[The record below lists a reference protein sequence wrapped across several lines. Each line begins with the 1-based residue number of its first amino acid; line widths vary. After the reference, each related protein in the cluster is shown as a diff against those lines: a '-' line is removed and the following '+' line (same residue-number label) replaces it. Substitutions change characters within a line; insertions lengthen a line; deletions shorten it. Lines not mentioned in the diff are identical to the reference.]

1 MAVKLIRITIQL
13 INYVSSQRLFINLAL
28 HRHVPIVFLPNPPW
42 QFPIYPIVRVLV
54 PKTLLLV
61 SWVKIQ
67 YTRDGE
73 GPDL

>member
-1 MAVKLIRITIQL
+1 MVKLPEQISV
-13 INYVSSQRLFINLAL
+13 YLAIL
-28 HRHVPIVFLPNPPW
+28 HVKHCDF
-42 QFPIYPIVRVLV
+42 

>member
-1 MAVKLIRITIQL
+1 LFESRIGD
-13 INYVSSQRLFINLAL
+13 F
-28 HRHVPIVFLPNPPW
+28 
-42 QFPIYPIVRVLV
+42 

-61 SWVKIQ
+61 SWARIQ